1 MSRMSILQSMKG
13 GEDGDRPTL
22 VRRAQVCLK
31 KSKQNMGCCRTR
43 QDKTRQERRDVSV
56 VCV

>member
-43 QDKTRQERRDVSV
+43 QDKRERES